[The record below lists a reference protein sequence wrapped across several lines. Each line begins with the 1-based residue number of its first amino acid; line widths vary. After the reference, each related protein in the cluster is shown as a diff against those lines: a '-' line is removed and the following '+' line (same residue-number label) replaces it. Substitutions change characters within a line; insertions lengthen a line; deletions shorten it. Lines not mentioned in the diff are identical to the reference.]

1 MANAKKTTPRKAKA
15 PEPVA
20 PEHGAPEHGAP
31 EHGAPEH
38 GAPGGEEPAYRVRMR
53 AVRPIPGREIDPGHA
68 SAHRVRAGDRFV
80 VTDRDRADALRGAE
94 KAVDDPEEPPDG
106 APEGAA

>member
-15 PEPVA
+15 PEPV
-20 PEHGAPEHGAP
+20 AP